1 MTDIHHPLTVHGGPG
16 STALIAIEVPGR
28 LPEVAWVG
36 ALPDTCASEAAVADF
51 AAGIAALHRP
61 EFRESLAPEEA
72 SARLHRP
79 GLSGH
84 RIVATPHLDAGRDW
98 SPRLAP
104 TRVDAQPGSL
114 SISATDD
121 VAGLGLVTEIE
132 AVAGGLL
139 RIRHRLTNIGDSPY
153 VVNHLEVAVAVDA
166 QAQRVTEFTGRG
178 CLEHMM
184 QEGPINDGLWL
195 REGHEGKPG
204 PNPAYVQL
212 VSRDP
217 LTNESG
223 SAVGVHVAWSGNSR
237 YRLERTYTGAT
248 TLGGGEALLPGEVVL
263 DAGVHH
269 TTPWVYLAATDVG
282 LDGIAAR
289 FHEFLRSSPAHP
301 TSPRLVHLNIWEA
314 VYFDHDPAALMN
326 LADVAAQVGVERFV
340 VDDGW
345 FGARRT
351 DKAGLG
357 DWIVARDVYPD
368 GLRPLA
374 DHVHGLGME
383 FGLWFE
389 PESVN
394 PDSDLFRT
402 HPDWVLSAGGRH
414 QSEWRH
420 QYNLDLGRAE
430 VRDRLFEQIDAVL
443 SDAGVDYVKWD
454 HNRPLD
460 HAGTGVRGGA
470 PGVHEQTRGFYALVD
485 RLRVAH
491 PRIEWESCA
500 GGGARTDLE
509 VMQRFSRIWASDMTD
524 AVARLS
530 IQRGTAQLVP
540 LEYIGSHVCR
550 PKNQQT
556 GRIIPLDFR
565 AAVALFGH
573 FGIEWNLLEASPLER
588 ARLREWILAYRTHRD
603 LLHSGRYHRVDEPDP
618 NLFSQA
624 VVASGQESFIAQ
636 SARVEESLYL
646 GGNLRVPGLAPE
658 GLYDVYALLPDA
670 DDPTATTIS
679 ARPWRGDTLAHVGL
693 PTGLRHPYE
702 AITVVGNRV
711 S

>member
-1 MTDIHHPLTVHGGPG
+1 MTDICNSFTVHGGPG
-16 STALIAIEVPGR
+16 STALIAVAVPGR

-36 ALPDTCASEAAVADF
+36 VLPESCVSEAAVSDF

-84 RIVATPHLDAGRDW
+84 RIVTGPNLDAGRDW
-98 SPRLAP
+98 SPRLNP
-104 TRVDAQPGSL
+104 TLVDANPGAL
-114 SISATDD
+114 TITAIDE
-121 VAGLGLVTEIE
+121 VAGLELLTEVE
-132 AVAGGLL
+132 SVAGGML
-139 RIRHRLTNIGDSPY
+139 RLRHQLTNIGDSPY
-153 VVNHLEVAVAVDA
+153 VLNHLEVAIAVDA
-166 QAQRVTEFTGRG
+166 KAKYLTEFTGRG

-184 QEGPINDGLWL
+184 QQAPINEGLWL

-212 VSRDP
+212 VSRDQ

-223 SAVGVHVAWSGNSR
+223 SAVGVHVAWSGNAR

-263 DAGVHH
+263 DAGVQY
-269 TTPWVYLAATDVG
+269 TTPWVYLAATDAG
-282 LDGIAAR
+282 LDGMAAR
-289 FHEFLRSSPAHP
+289 FHEFLRNGSAHP
-301 TSPRLVHLNIWEA
+301 ASPRLVHLNIWEA

-326 LADVAAQVGVERFV
+326 LADVAAQAGVERFI

-345 FGARRT
+345 FGARRN
-351 DKAGLG
+351 DLAGLG
-357 DWIVARDVYPD
+357 DWLVAPEVYPD

-374 DHVHGLGME
+374 DHVHALGME

-394 PDSDLFRT
+394 PDSDLFRA

-420 QYNLDLGRAE
+420 QYNLDLGRPE
-430 VRDRLFEQIDAVL
+430 VRDRLFGQISSVL
-443 SDAGVDYVKWD
+443 TEVGVDYVKWD

-460 HAGTGVRGGA
+460 HAGTGLRGGA
-470 PGVHEQTRGFYALVD
+470 PGVHEQTEGFYELVD
-485 RLRVAH
+485 RLRAAH
-491 PRIEWESCA
+491 PGIEWESCA

-509 VMQRFSRIWASDMTD
+509 VMQRFQRIWASDMTD

-550 PKNQQT
+550 PKNEQT
-556 GRIIPLDFR
+556 GRFIPLDFR

-573 FGIEWNLLEASPLER
+573 FGIEWNLLDADQSDL
-588 ARLREWILAYRTHRD
+588 ARLREWILAYQANRE
-603 LLHSGRYHRVDEPDP
+603 LLHSGRLHRIDEPDP
-618 NLFSQA
+618 NVFSQA
-624 VVASGQESFIAQ
+624 VVAANQESFIAQ

-658 GLYDVYALLPDA
+658 GMYQVAALLAAA
-670 DDPTATTIS
+670 DDPIATTIGS
-679 ARPWRGDTLAHVGL
+679 RPWRGDTLANVGL
-693 PTGLRHPYE
+693 PTGLSHPYE
-702 AITVVGNRV
+702 AITVVGTRIT
-711 S
+711 